1 MMRKCHLNVCP
12 VGVATQDPV
21 LRKKFKG
28 MPEHVQNFLW
38 MVAEEVRETMASL
51 GIKSV
56 NDLVGRTGILLQ
68 QKSWRCVG
76 VASHCVV
83 GSCCVARRLPIR
95 AFSSLLSLS
104 PISPALSVDFVIAM
118 RSVSAPADLSVKSL
132 QTCWSSMNRC
142 GLRRRSTWT

>member
-83 GSCCVARRLPIR
+83 GSCCVSGRLPPVVPLVL
-95 AFSSLLSLS
+95 AFLSLS
-104 PISPALSVDFVIAM
+104 SCCLS
-118 RSVSAPADLSVKSL
+118 SCCLSLLFLLPSL
-132 QTCWSSMNRC
+132 WI
-142 GLRRRSTWT
+142 L